1 MEVWRLGVVR
11 AHART
16 LAQVSE
22 EHIKEGD
29 VDGAVRSSV
38 VFNLAQHHLQP
49 GHGEKGCREQ
59 AGTRRHTWR
68 KNPAALGTPGTLAEQ
83 GQRAKRGREPT
94 PPRFTRFT
102 CLPTSGTHPLPLP
115 PLGFHTLTQL

>member
-1 MEVWRLGVVR
+1 MVR
-11 AHART
+11 ALALT

-22 EHIKEGD
+22 EHVEEGD
-29 VDGAVRSSV
+29 VDGAVGSSV
-38 VFNLAQHHLQP
+38 VFDLAQHHLQP

-68 KNPAALGTPGTLAEQ
+68 KNPAALGPPGALAEQ

-94 PPRFTRFT
+94 PPGSLDSSAFQLQEHTPFPCHRLGFILSPS
-102 CLPTSGTHPLPLP
+102 CEPTSVP
-115 PLGFHTLTQL
+115 